1 LSDSSWLH
9 ALGVYQIT
17 ALVTV
22 DNPDEANP
30 SLSVRVEADWGTGS
44 GAGKNLREAV
54 LGAVLAAHS
63 RAVNG
68 RGKAAEK
75 RAAAIK
81 AALRAA
87 GDAVKP

>member
-1 LSDSSWLH
+1 MVYG
-9 ALGVYQIT
+9 AVINGRRGIGVELKKSYYNQ
-17 ALVTV
+17 AV
-22 DNPDEANP
+22 
-30 SLSVRVEADWGTGS
+30 
-44 GAGKNLREAV
+44 KNLREAV